1 MDETLASRTATFV
14 LKSLGGSRLA
24 HMADWRQEQLWLVIL
39 IHIHTA
45 LKYLNCAILWSLTQ
59 RRKSMLFIP
68 LKHIPQAKESHFSW
82 HNFSDCRLLW
92 LCYRLSF
99 LSFPMF
105 FFHFVKWLKQTHRVL
120 FKTENSFLCT
130 TQAVVVAKKVL
141 SKQLTNLWRHI
152 FFLSTYFYLH
162 TYNLCRLLKS
172 RCIHPM

>member
-14 LKSLGGSRLA
+14 LKSLGGRLA
-24 HMADWRQEQLWLVIL
+24 HMADWRQERLWLV

-45 LKYLNCAILWSLTQ
+45 LKYVNSAISLTQ

-68 LKHIPQAKESHFSW
+68 LNHIPQAKESHFSW
-82 HNFSDCRLLW
+82 HNFSNCRLLW
-92 LCYRLSF
+92 LCYRPSF

-130 TQAVVVAKKVL
+130 AQAVVVAKKVL

-152 FFLSTYFYLH
+152 FFLSTYLLLL
-162 TYNLCRLLKS
+162 TY
-172 RCIHPM
+172 I